1 MTGEIRLQDY
11 TQITVEPASRN
22 CGAFIS
28 GIYLTRPLE
37 VTVYREMHAALMR
50 HQVVFFRNQV
60 VSPQEQAVF
69 ARPFGP
75 LRNIHRSA
83 FEKHDCAPEVSIIVN
98 DREHPPYI
106 DHYHADGMFR
116 EKPEFASLLKAE
128 QPPELGG
135 DTIFVSLTAAWNGL
149 SDAMQAVLEDKI
161 AVYDFMRL
169 HATPEKARNW
179 QGPSREGMIKSR
191 DENPPVQHPLVP
203 LHPVTGERCLYF
215 SESFTGAILGLN
227 KYESES
233 MHALLTRH
241 CAKPEFQYRLRWRK
255 GTIAMW
261 DNRASAHYAVADYWP
276 DTRIMHRL
284 TVLEDAIGETS
295 AAAAE

>member
-1 MTGEIRLQDY
+1 MQDY
-11 TQITVEPASRN
+11 SQITVEPASRN

-28 GIYLTRPLE
+28 GIDLTKPQKDA
-37 VTVYREMHAALMR
+37 VYREIHMALMR
-50 HQVVFFRNQV
+50 HQVVFFRDQDV
-60 VSPQEQAVF
+60 TPQEQVAF
-69 ARPFGP
+69 ARNFGP
-75 LRNIHRSA
+75 IRIKHRSA
-83 FEKHDCAPEVSIIVN
+83 FEIDGSSPEVSIIVN

-116 EKPEFASLLKAE
+116 AKPEFASLLKAE
-128 QPPELGG
+128 SPPKMGG

-149 SDAMQAVLEDKI
+149 SDAMRATLEDKI

-169 HATPEKARNW
+169 HASPEKARNW
-179 QGPSREGMIKSR
+179 TGPSREGMFKSR

-203 LHPVTGERCLYF
+203 KHPVTGERCLYF
-215 SESFTGAILGLN
+215 SESFTSAILGLN
-227 KYESES
+227 KYESEA

-241 CAKPEFQYRLRWRK
+241 CAKPEFQYRLQWRK
-255 GTIAMW
+255 GTIALW
-261 DNRASAHYAVADYWP
+261 DNLASLHYAVADYWP

-284 TVLEDAIGETS
+284 TILEDAIGAAR